1 MSSSL
6 KDLQCVAVC
15 TVVGCSRIKS
25 IALFTHRIGRLKNH
39 HIYRPPADE
48 PCKSCAARGRP
59 RLFHREHHW
68 MAPVRLAAEQSSP
81 WHRPAIYRPSRLAP
95 TNHAVPPDKG
105 TPEKTQT
112 QPQNKRIP
120 QRKRIT
126 PSEEGKGKG
135 QGRVKSKMCRD
146 AMVSH
151 HKTRPQL
158 GRGSTSAPVTSMD
171 RYTSTVNH
179 KR

>member
-1 MSSSL
+1 MTGSSKCRPQNCSRRFRMSSSL
-6 KDLQCVAVC
+6 KDLQCFAVC
-15 TVVGCSRIKS
+15 TVVGCSRLKS
-25 IALFTHRIGRLKNH
+25 VALFTHRIGRLKNH

-48 PCKSCAARGRP
+48 PCMQSCAARGRP

-95 TNHAVPPDKG
+95 TNHAVPTDKG

-135 QGRVKSKMCRD
+135 QGRVK
-146 AMVSH
+146 
-151 HKTRPQL
+151 
-158 GRGSTSAPVTSMD
+158 
-171 RYTSTVNH
+171 
-179 KR
+179 

>member
-1 MSSSL
+1 MTGSSKCRPQNCSRRFRMSSSL
-6 KDLQCVAVC
+6 KDLQCFAVR
-15 TVVGCSRIKS
+15 TVVGCSRLKS
-25 IALFTHRIGRLKNH
+25 VALFTHRIGRLKNH

-48 PCKSCAARGRP
+48 PCMQSCAARGRP

-112 QPQNKRIP
+112 QKRTNSEKKTNYSFTGG
-120 QRKRIT
+120 QSKRRGE
-126 PSEEGKGKG
+126 SEESG
-135 QGRVKSKMCRD
+135 
-146 AMVSH
+146 
-151 HKTRPQL
+151 L
-158 GRGSTSAPVTSMD
+158 GGHQKISPVLS
-171 RYTSTVNH
+171 YIIES
-179 KR
+179 